1 MATYFRFLTLMA
13 FDIFIKEKVD
23 IAIIEVGLGGRLDA
37 TNIIKSPV
45 ITGITSLGYEHQE
58 ILGDTIEEIAFEKAG
73 IMKKNVPCII
83 QPQTYKETYKV
94 LQDHSKNVGCDLFI
108 SPKDISSFGDFN
120 LGISGKHQEL
130 NASLALCL
138 CNFLLDKKIPTNSGS
153 DNSIQE
159 FPSFKVNEKILNVLK
174 NSKFIGRSQVLQY
187 ENGIQFLIDGAH
199 TIESLELC
207 AQWFFDEKIPKI
219 GEPKQPTETF
229 KQFQDLD
236 VSMFPNS
243 NVKNILVFN
252 YTPPREPAK
261 LLESVLKIGKFDL
274 IVFCPLESA
283 KTSLFNSSKPSDAEI
298 GKLKK
303 LTNAL
308 NSLNFKVPESVESPS
323 LNHFLSWAFSQK
335 NLNILVTGSFYL
347 VGDFNR
353 KFE

>member
-23 IAIIEVGLGGRLDA
+23 VAIIEVGLGGRLDA
-37 TNIIKSPV
+37 TNIIKNPV

-94 LQDHSKNVGCDLFI
+94 LKDRSKEVGCDLFI
-108 SPKDISSFGDFN
+108 APKDISSFGDVN

-138 CNFLLDKKIPTNSGS
+138 CNFLLDKKIPPNT

-159 FPSFKVNEKILNVLK
+159 FPSFKVNENILNVLK
-174 NSKFIGRSQVLQY
+174 NSHFIGRSQVLQY
-187 ENGIQFLIDGAH
+187 ENGIKFHIDGAH

-229 KQFQDLD
+229 KQFQNLD
-236 VSMFPNS
+236 ISMFPNS

-252 YTPPREPAK
+252 YTPPRDPEK
-261 LLESVLKIGKFDL
+261 LLESILKIGKFDL

-298 GKLKK
+298 EKLKK
-303 LTNAL
+303 LTKSL
-308 NSLNFKVPESVESPS
+308 NSLNFNVESVESPS
-323 LNHFLSWAFSQK
+323 LNHFLCWTFSQK